1 MVKGS
6 FRQKRKFRSIFCFS
20 FTVGIYRRIQDRNV
34 TSLMEAV
41 LKNLAN
47 AAELLAVAAHSD
59 VVKRWD
65 ASTLSRAFHWARY
78 CEQLYFKFH
87 NNATM
92 RRNMEEQLL
101 HTNRSLQ
108 TVFSGHKDV
117 CFSDLFRCQH
127 LLLVGLLN
135 NPELPISILKLLF
148 DTRSPVIFSENEFD
162 VAGLCSQIIQCKSAC
177 KVLSVFPDSSP
188 CGADAEVLGLVLMQR
203 LDAMLTQGSDVR
215 PTEQFLDSVLQGY
228 EKAAEHFYLVIVAA
242 LLTAAKSPTQTA
254 SQDFLLGWLQKKHR
268 ELQHMC
274 STLPTTLLRDLAKE
288 HRKFRDAYYDIL
300 KRWASE
306 MEYNIDEEEWIQ
318 TRTQSVT
325 FQRLIEAFLAL
336 FEVNASFREDAVKE
350 LKALKISDGDFD
362 VRGLSVWGD
371 LLSALKRGTVS

>member
-1 MVKGS
+1 MSTDEV
-6 FRQKRKFRSIFCFS
+6 
-20 FTVGIYRRIQDRNV
+20 QDRNV
-34 TSLMEAV
+34 ASLMETA

-92 RRNMEEQLL
+92 RRNMEKQLL

-108 TVFSGHKDV
+108 TVFSGYKDV
-117 CFSDLFRCQH
+117 SFSDLFRCQH

-148 DTRSPVIFSENEFD
+148 DTKSPVIFSQNEFD
-162 VAGLCSQIIQCKSAC
+162 VAGLCSHILQCKSAC
-177 KVLSVFPDSSP
+177 KVLRVFPDSSP
-188 CGADAEVLGLVLMQR
+188 CGADAEALGLVLMQR
-203 LDAMLTQGSDVR
+203 LDALLTQGSDVR
-215 PTEQFLDSVLQGY
+215 PTEQFLDSVLQGC
-228 EKAAEHFYLVIVAA
+228 EGAVEHFYLVIVAA
-242 LLTAAKSPTQTA
+242 LLTAAKSQTQNA
-254 SQDFLLGWLQKKHR
+254 SQDFLLDWLQKKHR

-274 STLPTTLLRDLAKE
+274 STLPATLLRDLAKE
-288 HRKFRDAYYDIL
+288 HRKFRDAHYEIL
-300 KRWASE
+300 KQWASE
-306 MEYNIDEEEWIQ
+306 MEYIIDEGEWVQ
-318 TRTQSVT
+318 TRTQTVT
-325 FQRLIEAFLAL
+325 FQRLIEDFLAL
-336 FEVNASFREDAVKE
+336 FEVNASFREDAIKE

-371 LLSALKRGTVS
+371 LLSALERGTVS